1 MGSSRSFW
9 FSMVAHSGDKRSFS
23 AARFFIS
30 FDIVGL
36 VDEFGKFF
44 NLWCY
49 PHQMIPFTDRFNT
62 VDFAII
68 PVSIALVY
76 QFFSKWKFF
85 FIAHAVNSAIIAFIG
100 IPLFRALHLYE
111 LLNWTIFYSFLT
123 VFIIGLVVKIISDWM
138 AGKKRC
144 YSVQLNKP
152 YSYVYGIGVWFVC
165 MKITRYFFIIG
176 VRGDE

>member
-1 MGSSRSFW
+1 
-9 FSMVAHSGDKRSFS
+9 MVINTLFLLLFYFFIDRQRLFFMLLV
-23 AARFFIS
+23 FFIS

-49 PHQMIPFTDRFNT
+49 PHQMLPFTDRFNT

-85 FIAHAVNSAIIAFIG
+85 LIAHIVTSAVIAFIG
-100 IPLFRALHLYE
+100 IPVFKALYLYQ
-111 LLNWTIFYSFLT
+111 LLNWTMFYSFLT
-123 VFIIGLVVKIISDWM
+123 VFIMGIVVKMIGDWI
-138 AGKKRC
+138 AGKKKG
-144 YSVQLNKP
+144 YSV
-152 YSYVYGIGVWFVC
+152 S
-165 MKITRYFFIIG
+165 
-176 VRGDE
+176 

>member
-1 MGSSRSFW
+1 M
-9 FSMVAHSGDKRSFS
+9 
-23 AARFFIS
+23 
-30 FDIVGL
+30 VGL

-49 PHQMIPFTDRFNT
+49 PHQMLPFTDRFNT

-68 PVSIALVY
+68 PLSIALVY

-85 FIAHAVNSAIIAFIG
+85 FIAHAVTSAIIAFIG

-138 AGKKRC
+138 AGKNRR
-144 YSVQLNKP
+144 YSA
-152 YSYVYGIGVWFVC
+152 S
-165 MKITRYFFIIG
+165 
-176 VRGDE
+176 

>member
-1 MGSSRSFW
+1 MQQVLNEKE
-9 FSMVAHSGDKRSFS
+9 FSYWVHQDLFS
-23 AARFFIS
+23 VQWWLIVVINALFLLLVFFIS

-49 PHQMIPFTDRFNT
+49 PHQMLPFTDRFNT

-85 FIAHAVNSAIIAFIG
+85 FIAHIVTSAVIAFIG
-100 IPLFRALHLYE
+100 IPIFKSLYLYQ
-111 LLNWTIFYSFLT
+111 LLNWSMFYSFLT
-123 VFIIGLVVKIISDWM
+123 VFVMGIVVKMISDWI
-138 AGKKRC
+138 AGKKKG
-144 YSVQLNKP
+144 YSV
-152 YSYVYGIGVWFVC
+152 S
-165 MKITRYFFIIG
+165 
-176 VRGDE
+176 